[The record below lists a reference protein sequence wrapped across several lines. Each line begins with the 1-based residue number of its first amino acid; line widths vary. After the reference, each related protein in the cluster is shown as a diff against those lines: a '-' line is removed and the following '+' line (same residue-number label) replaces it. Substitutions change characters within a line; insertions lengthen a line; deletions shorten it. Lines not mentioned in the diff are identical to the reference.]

1 MTGAP
6 GSSREPNDPT
16 ITSAK
21 LAAQIP
27 GSVLVNSLQEAADWV
42 KQNAQ
47 PGDLVI
53 TLGCGD
59 IGEYSEG
66 LPEKGVWLRACIE
79 YAGCEDMPL
88 LSGIYTNAL
97 ALTQKTRG
105 CVCTETR
112 LDGGFA
118 EADDVLAAR
127 GEHVVMLRDEH
138 GWYDVPEPEFTVE
151 GSRVRFGLS
160 QYAAVDD
167 GAVNVRIISYSKEF
181 SGKMCFSSDGLPCQ
195 EFPFDPDGTVLTGE
209 LRIMVRDRA
218 DSEFP
223 RWNEYTFTEDLALAG
238 EFDRAFSFDEK
249 RRRIVFGDNENGE
262 APPVG
267 TDNILVISC
276 SLTKGAA
283 GNLAAG
289 NLHEITGAEVS
300 CAVEQP
306 LSCCGGLC
314 GASGRSFPTA
324 RGRFPRRT
332 SEKRRCERR
341 GCAWR
346 TSGQFRSLTPATP
359 TPPQSGCAIP

>member
-1 MTGAP
+1 M
-6 GSSREPNDPT
+6 
-16 ITSAK
+16 
-21 LAAQIP
+21 
-27 GSVLVNSLQEAADWV
+27 
-42 KQNAQ
+42 
-47 PGDLVI
+47 
-53 TLGCGD
+53 
-59 IGEYSEG
+59 
-66 LPEKGVWLRACIE
+66 
-79 YAGCEDMPL
+79 
-88 LSGIYTNAL
+88 
-97 ALTQKTRG
+97 
-105 CVCTETR
+105 
-112 LDGGFA
+112 
-118 EADDVLAAR
+118 
-127 GEHVVMLRDEH
+127 
-138 GWYDVPEPEFTVE
+138 
-151 GSRVRFGLS
+151 RFGLS
-160 QYAAVDD
+160 KYAAVDD

-306 LSCCGGLC
+306 LSCCGG
-314 GASGRSFPTA
+314 
-324 RGRFPRRT
+324 RFRETTSAALRRFRAEL
-332 SEKRRCERR
+332 SDCQRAVSAEDFRR
-341 GCAWR
+341 AALR
-346 TSGQFRSLTPATP
+346 TPGLRVADVRAIPFFDPGDPYA
-359 TPPQSGCAIP
+359 PQSGCAIP